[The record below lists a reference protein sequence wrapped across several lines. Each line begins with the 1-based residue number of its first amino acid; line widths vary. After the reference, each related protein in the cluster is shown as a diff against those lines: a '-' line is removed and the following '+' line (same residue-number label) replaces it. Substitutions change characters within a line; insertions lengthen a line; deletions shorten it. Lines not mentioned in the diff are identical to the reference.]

1 MKSPNPA
8 LPVSCM
14 RPRSHTPR
22 SWLQRVALHYV
33 CAGAGPKVD
42 CAVGP
47 ASSPAAALSS
57 SSASSERPG
66 WCYPTGR
73 CAYLLSVTCD
83 RQSIKPPPPPSP
95 SHRRPGRQRL
105 RRCGTRSRN
114 ASRLRP
120 RRGQHPR
127 HRPICG
133 WMLPAQEENP
143 EATLTSFRCRT
154 CCELDEAGEKDD
166 CILSIVVKSNLSE
179 SRVKLSVSEGQCARA
194 VLCGVLSA
202 PSALSDH
209 SHLDPKMSAR

>member
-73 CAYLLSVTCD
+73 CAYLLSVTCY
-83 RQSIKPPPPPSP
+83 RQSIKPPPLSLSLFL
-95 SHRRPGRQRL
+95 SH
-105 RRCGTRSRN
+105 
-114 ASRLRP
+114 
-120 RRGQHPR
+120 
-127 HRPICG
+127 
-133 WMLPAQEENP
+133 
-143 EATLTSFRCRT
+143 
-154 CCELDEAGEKDD
+154 
-166 CILSIVVKSNLSE
+166 
-179 SRVKLSVSEGQCARA
+179 ARA
-194 VLCGVLSA
+194 HTHSRARSLSHSLSLGCSLPVLCRECPVVESPDSRQGVVLTGVVLTDLQS
-202 PSALSDH
+202 PVECQ
-209 SHLDPKMSAR
+209 